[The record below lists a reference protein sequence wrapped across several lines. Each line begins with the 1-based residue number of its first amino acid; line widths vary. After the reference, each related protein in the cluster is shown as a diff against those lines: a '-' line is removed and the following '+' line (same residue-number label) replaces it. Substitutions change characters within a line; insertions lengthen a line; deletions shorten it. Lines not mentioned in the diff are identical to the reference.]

1 MRAKTAFDDFTMRL
15 KAIYPAGEAAAIAGR
30 VFEAVVGVERSLIKL
45 DPQIE
50 INPDQIAVLENY
62 LAALLTHKPV
72 QYVLGEA
79 WFYRMKFAVNEQVLI
94 PRPETE
100 ELVEWVI
107 EEIGNRE
114 VGSMNGEVGSMNG
127 EVGSMNGEGGST
139 NDEVGI
145 ANDRMEVSGETG
157 HSFKAVGIPH
167 SSFINRNLLDIGTG
181 SGCIA
186 ITLKKELP
194 AWGVR
199 GIDISEG
206 ALTVARQNAAGL
218 GAEVD
223 FMQFDFL
230 DEKQWSLLPQ
240 FDVIVSNPPY
250 IPLNEKA
257 TLADNVTAHEP
268 HVALFVPDNLPL
280 LFYEKIARFGISH
293 LKPGGF
299 IMMETHEAYAQ
310 QTAALFKA
318 SYTTVICRKDIS
330 GNERMVM
337 AVL

>member
-1 MRAKTAFDDFTMRL
+1 MTVKTAFDYFAGQL
-15 KAIYPAGEAAAIAGR
+15 KTIYSAGEAVAIAGL
-30 VFEAVVGVERSLIKL
+30 VFELVVGMGQPAIMMNPQVEITQEKRT
-45 DPQIE
+45 
-50 INPDQIAVLENY
+50 VLEEK
-62 LAALLTHKPV
+62 LAELLTHKPV

-79 WFYRMKFAVNEQVLI
+79 WFYKMKFAVNEQVLI

-100 ELVEWVI
+100 ELVEWCV
-107 EEIGNRE
+107 EE
-114 VGSMNGEVGSMNG
+114 VG
-127 EVGSMNGEGGST
+127 

-145 ANDRMEVSGETG
+145 ANNKVGMQKET
-157 HSFKAVGIPH
+157 APVDAAIPH

-186 ITLKKELP
+186 IALKKELP
-194 AWGVR
+194 ALTVT

-206 ALTVARQNAAGL
+206 ALLVARENAVAL
-218 GAEVD
+218 GAAVD

-230 DEKQWSLLPQ
+230 DESAWPLLPQ

-257 TLADNVTAHEP
+257 KLDNNVTAHEP
-268 HVALFVPDNLPL
+268 HTALFVPDNAPL
-280 LFYEKIARFGISH
+280 LFYEKIARFGLLH

-299 IMMETHEAYAQ
+299 IMMETHEDYAQ
-310 QTAALFKA
+310 QTAALFKEN
-318 SYTTVICRKDIS
+318 YTTVICRKDMS
-330 GNERMVM
+330 GKERMVM